1 MPAKL
6 WCSLVACGK
15 RRNCVTTN
23 IALHNGHKEYRV
35 ISRWQSVVASCCCTS
50 LVTDDVVKWI
60 FLCRC
65 YGRKTFSA
73 LQDCS
78 CTWRFVTLWHI
89 QRHVDVYLA
98 PWPLKVKGN
107 ERRWSELHNGRKVH
121 RVISRLQS
129 IVASCRRSK
138 LVTVH
143 SVSLL
148 FGL

>member
-6 WCSLVACGK
+6 WCGLVACGK

-65 YGRKTFSA
+65 YGRKAFSA

-98 PWPLKVKGN
+98 PCL
-107 ERRWSELHNGRKVH
+107 
-121 RVISRLQS
+121 SRS
-129 IVASCRRSK
+129 RAMSVAGPSFTMDVRYTESSAGCSQLSHHVAARRS
-138 LVTVH
+138 
-143 SVSLL
+143 
-148 FGL
+148 